1 MVGKHRVFLIGGSS
15 HAGKSTLAQLLASQ
29 LGWSY
34 RSTDKLAR
42 HPGRP
47 WQAKPK
53 QVTEHVADHYL
64 SLSVDELITDVLRHY
79 RDNVWPLIEKIVTS
93 HATDPSTDRLI
104 MEGSAILP
112 ELVVTLALNN
122 IAAIWLTA
130 SNELFEQRIYSS
142 SQYKTKSSREKRMI
156 DQFLERTWL
165 YNERMLNT
173 VKRLDLVSIDVENAS
188 NVDEL
193 TDTCLAVLKKQNFR
207 TPNKQYTASQTSEK
221 ILRDALEQDGCG

>member
-1 MVGKHRVFLIGGSS
+1 MVEKHRVFLIGGSS
-15 HAGKSTLAQLLASQ
+15 HVGKSTLVQLLASR

-53 QVTEHVADHYL
+53 QVPDHVADHYL
-64 SLSVDELITDVLRHY
+64 TLSTGELIDDVLRHY
-79 RDNVWPLIEKIVTS
+79 RDNVWPLIESIVTS
-93 HATDPSTDRLI
+93 HATNLSTDRLI

-112 ELVVTLALNN
+112 ELVVTLTFNN

-130 SNELFEQRIYSS
+130 SNKLFEQRIYRE
-142 SQYKTKSSREKRMI
+142 SQYKTKSPREKKMI
-156 DQFLERTWL
+156 DKFLERTRL
-165 YNERMLNT
+165 YNERMMDT
-173 VKRLDLVSIDVENAS
+173 VKRLGLVSIDVENAS

-193 TDTCLAVLKKQNFR
+193 TGMSLSGLQ
-207 TPNKQYTASQTSEK
+207 QYDSKRPTNLMQTTADS
-221 ILRDALEQDGCG
+221 RA